1 MFNEIYKKIKMLAK
15 VITIVG
21 VIASCILG
29 LFFIVVD
36 DEFRLVGVLILIGGS
51 LMSWVSSFVLYGFG
65 EVIELLTDIRNKTK

>member
-29 LFFIVVD
+29 LFFIVAD